1 MELIGALFVTI
12 ICAIAIIWLIGM
24 PWLALGFGGPSI
36 GNWAWMIAGLSI
48 ATLVALGWWHFV
60 GTKIHFGF
68 G

>member
-24 PWLALGFGGPSI
+24 PWLAMGFAGPSV